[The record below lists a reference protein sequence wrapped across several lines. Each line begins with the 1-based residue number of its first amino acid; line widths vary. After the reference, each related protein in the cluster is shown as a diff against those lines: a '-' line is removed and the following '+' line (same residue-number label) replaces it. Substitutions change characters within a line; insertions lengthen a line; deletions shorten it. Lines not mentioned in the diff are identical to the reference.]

1 MGTYELV
8 KGGLSMD
15 KCEEKAI
22 AKKFFETE
30 MGKLFLNKVL
40 ASRNL
45 EKQIIKLNQ
54 KVHELEYQN
63 EIINK
68 EMIQEE
74 TERKDMVNHAL
85 SLYHANMAPEYLFD
99 ISKEDG
105 TAQAFYTTDID
116 KSLKSIISE
125 DLIESVDCQ

>member
-15 KCEEKAI
+15 KCEEKTI

-45 EKQIIKLNQ
+45 EKQIIQ
-54 KVHELEYQN
+54 
-63 EIINK
+63 
-68 EMIQEE
+68 
-74 TERKDMVNHAL
+74 
-85 SLYHANMAPEYLFD
+85 
-99 ISKEDG
+99 
-105 TAQAFYTTDID
+105 
-116 KSLKSIISE
+116 SE
-125 DLIESVDCQ
+125 GP

>member
-15 KCEEKAI
+15 KCEEKTI

-63 EIINK
+63 EITPA
-68 EMIQEE
+68 M
-74 TERKDMVNHAL
+74 
-85 SLYHANMAPEYLFD
+85 
-99 ISKEDG
+99 
-105 TAQAFYTTDID
+105 
-116 KSLKSIISE
+116 LKPHR
-125 DLIESVDCQ
+125 ESNFSPFPILENQ